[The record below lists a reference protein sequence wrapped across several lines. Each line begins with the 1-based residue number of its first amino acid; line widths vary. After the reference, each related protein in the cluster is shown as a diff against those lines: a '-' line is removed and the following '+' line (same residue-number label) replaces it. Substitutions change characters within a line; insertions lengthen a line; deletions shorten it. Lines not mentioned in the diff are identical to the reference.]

1 MYVENSI
8 NDDRANCDTVFF
20 LYFKDINRG
29 VNGLYVREAQ
39 FTDTG
44 LYTCEARSPLHVDS
58 KSAFLTVAGKYLY
71 FYLVQ
76 ITLLSQIRLLTKP

>member
-1 MYVENSI
+1 MYVDNSI
-8 NDDRANCDTVFF
+8 NDDRANCETVF

-71 FYLVQ
+71 LYLVQ
-76 ITLLSQIRLLTKP
+76 ITSLSRIRLLTKR